1 MRMKHTYKFSIVM
14 AIYNMEEYLE
24 EAILSVINQDIG
36 FEENV
41 QLILVND
48 GSIDKSDIICKKY
61 KALYPKNI
69 IYIEKE
75 NGGVSSA
82 RNKGMKFIEGKYMN
96 FLDADDKLS
105 LDTLKKVYDF
115 FEKEYDKVNIV
126 SIPVEFFEGKNG
138 NHILNYKYKAGTRVV
153 DLNKEYEMIQLSS
166 SSAFFKSYLKDEF
179 KFNLKMKYAEDAEM
193 INKILLKTNT
203 LGVVSDCKYLYRFR
217 NQISSAT
224 QTGDKK
230 KEWYLDYI
238 KSFSLNLIDYCVTIK
253 GNIPEFIQF
262 TIMYDLQWRINNF
275 KHIKGILDEQEIK
288 EFFYAFTSIVTKIN
302 SNILMKQKSI
312 KLHRK
317 LMILGIMFI
326 NIKNINNIFESIL
339 IKF

>member
-105 LDTLKKVYDF
+105 LDTLKKIYDF

-179 KFNLKMKYAEDAEM
+179 KFNPKMKYAEDAQM

-275 KHIKGILDEQEIK
+275 NVAKKILTEV
-288 EFFYAFTSIVTKIN
+288 EFENFIQLFLYIIQKIDFIIIFKQN
-302 SNILMKQKSI
+302 NISKI
-312 KLHRK
+312 RK
-317 LMILGIMFI
+317 LIITILSI
-326 NIKNINNIFESIL
+326 NDMKIIYDLLLKIL
-339 IKF
+339 VF